1 LGEAATNINSMTST
15 ALKELQHELEKT
27 IQGKVCFDLTTRL
40 LFSTDASL
48 YQIEPIGVVFPRT
61 LDELAVVVEIA
72 GSHDVPVLARG
83 SGSSLAGQAIG
94 NALIIDCSRH
104 LNHILDLN
112 PEEQVAT
119 VEPGVIMNELNK
131 AAAMHR
137 LQFGP
142 DPASAERATMGGSI
156 ASNASGAHSI
166 LYGMTADHLISAEV
180 ILADGT
186 LATFSEIDLVEAG
199 RYRKQGS
206 TLQAN
211 IYAAV
216 LQIRDQYEPVIRKR
230 WPRTWRRASG
240 YNLNYLLPWTPN
252 SPPEWQVTNSQS
264 DLPYPPIS
272 PGKINLAPLLA
283 GSEGTLAVIRRS
295 TLRLVPLPR
304 FTALGVLAYPSL
316 DAACDAVPDLLDR
329 KPSAIELIP
338 RSLIRLARSVPA
350 YAARLD
356 FVDQLPGGGDPAAL
370 LIIEFSGEDPAL
382 LREHIQA
389 LRPDV
394 LIAESKADQNKV
406 WTVRKVGLGLL
417 SSRPGDVKSAAFIE
431 DIAVPVEKLSEFVR
445 EMERILEE
453 HSIQGDFFAHAS
465 AGCLHIRPLIN
476 LKSAQG
482 IAMMRSIAAQAA
494 ELTFR
499 LGGSMS
505 GEHGDGLSRSEWLEK
520 LFGKEIYTAFREL
533 KSAADPKNL
542 LNPGKIVNPQ
552 PMDVN
557 FRYGPTYH
565 SRAWQPVMDFTREG
579 VDPGAA
585 GLARAIEMC
594 NGAGVCRKIDGVMC
608 PSFQATQNEMHSTR
622 GRANLLRAMTTGKFP
637 SRNIAEKT
645 VYEALDLCLACK
657 GCKSE
662 CPSAVDMAKLK
673 YEFVNQ
679 YYDHHRRRLRD
690 YLFGYIHIL
699 AQLGYRFAP
708 FVNSLLHRSL
718 MSQMGERWMG
728 LSSQRSFPLLS
739 RKSLR
744 ELAGP
749 YSKQD
754 GLPSRQGSDLEKVI
768 FLSDAFTEYFYP
780 NVGLAALHALISCG
794 CQVTLLPV
802 IGAGR
807 TLISKGFLE
816 AAKRHAARV
825 LEVIEQVDP
834 EGKQPVVGV
843 EPSEIYTLR
852 DEYTDLWPADR
863 RASQL
868 VDRAYMIDEFLI
880 RPGKDDQPRI
890 RKIIS
895 SAQMGSEQP
904 STSTP
909 DTEKTREK
917 HPVLLHGHCYQKA
930 QPPMTDGFPTGVSA
944 TVTMLEAAGYPVK
957 VIDSGCCGMAGAFG
971 YEEEHYQISIQVGEM
986 KLLPAVRSADSDTI
1000 IAASGVSCQSQIEDG
1015 SGRKP
1020 VHPITLIS

>member
-1 LGEAATNINSMTST
+1 MTST
-15 ALKELQHELEKT
+15 VLDELQHELEKS
-27 IQGKVCFDLTTRL
+27 IQGRVCFDLTTRL

-48 YQIEPIGVVFPRT
+48 YRIEPVGVVFPRT
-61 LDELAVVVEIA
+61 LDEMVAVVEIA
-72 GSHDVPVLARG
+72 ASHEVPVLARG

-94 NALIIDCSRH
+94 NALIMDCSRH

-112 PEEQVAT
+112 PEERVAA
-119 VEPGVIMNELNK
+119 VEPGVIMSELNK
-131 AAAMHR
+131 AAAVHK

-142 DPASAERATMGGSI
+142 DPASAERATMAGSI

-180 ILADGT
+180 ILADGS
-186 LATFSEIDLVEAG
+186 LASFSEVDLAQAG
-199 RYRKQGS
+199 RYRQDAS
-206 TLQAN
+206 SLEAN

-216 LQIRDQYEPVIRKR
+216 MRIREQYEPVIRKR

-240 YNLNYLLPWTPN
+240 YNLNYLLPWTPS
-252 SPPEWQVTNSQS
+252 SPPEWSAANSQS
-264 DLPYPPIS
+264 GLPYPPIP

-304 FTALGVLAYPSL
+304 HTALGVLAYPSL
-316 DAACDAVPDLLDR
+316 DAACDAVPGLLDC
-329 KPSAIELIP
+329 KPSAVELIP

-350 YAARLD
+350 YAARLR

-370 LIIEFSGEDPAL
+370 LIVEFSGDDPAQ
-382 LREHIQA
+382 LREQIQA
-389 LRPDV
+389 LREDV
-394 LIAESKADQNKV
+394 LLAESKVDQNMV

-417 SSRPGDVKSAAFIE
+417 SSRPGDIKSAAFIE
-431 DIAVPVEKLSEFVR
+431 DIAVPIEKLSEFVR
-445 EMERILEE
+445 EMERILEQ

-476 LKSAQG
+476 LKSAEG
-482 IAMMRSIAAQAA
+482 IATMRSIAVQAA
-494 ELTFR
+494 QLTAR

-505 GEHGDGLSRSEWLEK
+505 GEHGDGLSRSEWLET
-520 LFGKEIYTAFREL
+520 LFGEEIYTAFREL

-552 PMDVN
+552 PMDAN
-557 FRYGPTYH
+557 FRYGPAY
-565 SRAWQPVMDFTREG
+565 RAQAWQPVMDFSRQG
-579 VDPGAA
+579 IDPGAA

-637 SRNIAEKT
+637 SRNVAEKT

-662 CPSAVDMAKLK
+662 CPSTVDMAKLK

-679 YYDHHRRRLRD
+679 YYGHHRRRLRD
-690 YLFGYIHIL
+690 FLFGYIHIL
-699 AQLGYRFAP
+699 ARLGYRFAP
-708 FVNSLLHRSL
+708 IVNQILHTPV
-718 MSQMGERWMG
+718 MGQIGERWMG
-728 LSSQRSFPLLS
+728 LSSQRPFPLLS
-739 RKSLR
+739 PKIFSQLARPQLR
-744 ELAGP
+744 P
-749 YSKQD
+749 YRSSSGQRSGD
-754 GLPSRQGSDLEKVI
+754 EKVI

-780 NVGLAALHALISCG
+780 GVGLAALRALNSCG

-816 AAKRHAARV
+816 AAKRHAGEV
-825 LEVIEQVDP
+825 LDAIERVDP
-834 EGKQPVVGV
+834 DGTLPVVGV

-852 DEYTDLWPADR
+852 DEYPDLWPDDQ
-863 RASQL
+863 RASRL
-868 VDRAYMIDEFLI
+868 VGRAYMIDEFLV
-880 RPGKDDQPRI
+880 RPGKDGQPRI
-890 RKIIS
+890 RKILS
-895 SAQMGSEQP
+895 SNSS
-904 STSTP
+904 STQTGNSGR
-909 DTEKTREK
+909 TREMR
-917 HPVLLHGHCYQKA
+917 PVLLHGHCYQKA
-930 QPPMTDGFPTGVSA
+930 QPPMADGYATGVPA
-944 TVTMLEAAGYPVK
+944 TVAMLEAFGFPVK

-971 YEEEHYQISIQVGEM
+971 YEKEHYPLSMQVGELN
-986 KLLPAVRSADSDTI
+986 LLPAVRAADAGTI

-1015 SGRKP
+1015 AGRKT
-1020 VHPITLIS
+1020 VHPVTLIS

>member
-1 LGEAATNINSMTST
+1 MGEAATNIDSMIPT
-15 ALKELQHELEKT
+15 ALDELQHELEKS
-27 IQGKVCFDLTTRL
+27 IQGRVCFDLTTRL

-48 YQIEPIGVVFPRT
+48 YRIEPIGVVFPRT
-61 LDELAVVVEIA
+61 LDEMAAVVEIA
-72 GSHDVPVLARG
+72 ASHEVPVLARG

-94 NALIIDCSRH
+94 NALIMDCSRH

-112 PEEQVAT
+112 PEEGVAA
-119 VEPGVIMNELNK
+119 VEPGVIMSELNK
-131 AAAMHR
+131 AAAVHN

-142 DPASAERATMGGSI
+142 DPASAERATMAGSI

-166 LYGMTADHLISAEV
+166 LYGMTADHLISADV
-180 ILADGT
+180 VLADGS
-186 LATFSEIDLVEAG
+186 LAAFSEVDLAGAG
-199 RYRKQGS
+199 RYRRDSGS
-206 TLQAN
+206 LEAN

-216 LQIRDQYEPVIRKR
+216 LRIREQYEPVIRKR

-240 YNLNYLLPWTPN
+240 YNLNYLLPWTPS
-252 SPPEWQVTNSQS
+252 SPPEWSAADSQS
-264 DLPYPPIS
+264 GLPYPPVP

-304 FTALGVLAYPSL
+304 HTALGVLAYPSL

-350 YAARLD
+350 YAARLK
-356 FVDQLPGGGDPAAL
+356 FVDQLPGGSDPAAL
-370 LIIEFSGEDPAL
+370 LIVEFSGDDPAR
-382 LREHIQA
+382 LREQIQA
-389 LRPDV
+389 LREDV
-394 LIAESKADQNKV
+394 LLAESKSDQNMV

-417 SSRPGDVKSAAFIE
+417 SSRPGDIKSAAFIE
-431 DIAVPVEKLSEFVR
+431 DIAVPIERLSEFVR

-476 LKSAQG
+476 LKSAEG
-482 IAMMRSIAAQAA
+482 IATMRSIAIQAA
-494 ELTFR
+494 QLTAR

-505 GEHGDGLSRSEWLEK
+505 GEHGDGLSRSEWLK
-520 LFGKEIYTAFREL
+520 TLFGEEICTAFREL

-552 PMDVN
+552 PMDAN
-557 FRYGPTYH
+557 FRYGPAYH
-565 SRAWQPVMDFTREG
+565 AQAWQPVMDFSRQG
-579 VDPGAA
+579 IDPGAA

-637 SRNIAEKT
+637 SRNAAEKT

-662 CPSAVDMAKLK
+662 CPSTVDMAKLK
-673 YEFVNQ
+673 YEFIDQ
-679 YYDHHRRRLRD
+679 YYDHHRRKLRD

-699 AQLGYRFAP
+699 ARLGYRFAP
-708 FVNSLLHRSL
+708 IVNRILHTPVVGRI
-718 MSQMGERWMG
+718 GERWMG
-728 LSSQRSFPLLS
+728 LSSQRPFPLLS
-739 RKSLR
+739 RKTFS

-749 YSKQD
+749 RLRSYSSYSGD
-754 GLPSRQGSDLEKVI
+754 GSDGEKVI

-780 NVGLAALHALISCG
+780 DVGMAALRALNSCG
-794 CQVTLLPV
+794 CRVILLPV

-816 AAKRHAARV
+816 AAKRHAGEV
-825 LEVIEQVDP
+825 LEAIERADP
-834 EGKQPVVGV
+834 DGTLPVVGV

-852 DEYTDLWPADR
+852 DEYPDLWPDDQRAR
-863 RASQL
+863 RL
-868 VDRAYMIDEFLI
+868 VGRAYMIDEFLI
-880 RPGKDDQPRI
+880 RPGKDGQPRI
-890 RKIIS
+890 RKMLS
-895 SAQMGSEQP
+895 SSSS
-904 STSTP
+904 STRTGNSG
-909 DTEKTREK
+909 KTREM

-930 QPPMTDGFPTGVSA
+930 QPPMADGYAAGVPA
-944 TVTMLEAAGYPVK
+944 TVAMLEAFGYPVK

-971 YEEEHYQISIQVGEM
+971 YEKEHYPLSMQVGEM
-986 KLLPAVRSADSDTI
+986 KLLPAVRSADAGTI

-1015 SGRKP
+1015 AGRKP
-1020 VHPITLIS
+1020 VHPTTLIP